1 MMRYCGTILVVVWVV
16 GGCTSSDRM
25 RPTRSDVMSSN
36 TGPIVGGP
44 SAARYFAVRLLPG
57 ADLRRSI
64 EEFVRAN
71 GIRAGAVVTCV
82 GSVSTAVLRMADRT
96 DLTRLGGPREIVSL
110 VGTVGTDGCH
120 LHLSVSDE
128 RGVTVGGHLAEGTIV
143 RTTAEIVLVDLNDLA
158 FERAQDDRTGYREL
172 RISPRGPK

>member
-1 MMRYCGTILVVVWVV
+1 MPVACQ
-16 GGCTSSDRM
+16 
-25 RPTRSDVMSSN
+25 
-36 TGPIVGGP
+36 GGP

-64 EEFVRAN
+64 EEFARAN
-71 GIRAGAVVTCV
+71 DIRAGAVVTCV

-110 VGTVGTDGCH
+110 VGTVGAGGCH

-128 RGVTVGGHLAEGTIV
+128 RGVTVGGHLAEGTVV
-143 RTTAEIVLVDLNDLA
+143 RTTAEIVLADLGDLS
-158 FERAQDDRTGYREL
+158 FERVQDSRTGYREL
-172 RISPRGPK
+172 NISTRPAK

>member
-1 MMRYCGTILVVVWVV
+1 MPVACQ
-16 GGCTSSDRM
+16 S
-25 RPTRSDVMSSN
+25 
-36 TGPIVGGP
+36 GP

-64 EEFVRAN
+64 EDFARSN

-110 VGTVGTDGCH
+110 VGTVGVGGCH

-128 RGVTVGGHLAEGTIV
+128 RGVTVGGHLAEGTVV
-143 RTTAEIVLVDLNDLA
+143 RTTAEIVLADLGDLA
-158 FERAQDDRTGYREL
+158 FERVPDSRTGFREL
-172 RISPRGPK
+172 DISTRQAP